1 MKKLLFI
8 LVLLL
13 SSCSNDEEVPQECC
27 NKITQVNSFTLATGH
42 KVFDITMWD
51 SCKNIQSFTQV
62 TTTSTSFNPQVGDC
76 REN

>member
-13 SSCSNDEEVPQECC
+13 SSCSNDEEITQECC
-27 NKITQVNSFTLATGH
+27 NKITQVNRFQLATGH
-42 KVFDITMWD
+42 TVFHITMWD
-51 SCKNIQSFTQV
+51 SCKNIQTFREV